1 VLSFAAALP
10 GAIVSHVAKGF
21 FPGGW
26 GGYSSGVFGSDLWM
40 GRRLPGSK
48 LDWKAE
54 AGDLWKNSA
63 VGACLWYLCDTL
75 PEAPMYHY
83 RDEPTAMAI
92 KQPTSAL
99 SLLLQRPN
107 PAYSGS
113 ALLSATLLSLKTD
126 GNAYW
131 RIRRNVAGRIVEVWY
146 IPHWC
151 MEPRWE
157 TTDSFIDY
165 YDYYP
170 GSGAAKEKLRPSDI
184 VHFREGLDP
193 ENTRKGLSRLRNVL
207 REIVTDNEATTFSA
221 AVLKN
226 FGVPGVIISPKGPDA
241 EFSNTLADKLKSL
254 WREKM
259 TGDKRGEPLIMP
271 SEVNIEA
278 PGYSPEQMTLDKI
291 RQVPEARICAAL
303 RVPAMVVGLS
313 VGDGQRTY
321 SNMGE
326 ARELAYEGTIIPLQ
340 NLLCDHIVVQLAP
353 QMPGWVVGDSV
364 RFDLSSVRVLQD
376 DQDALFKR
384 LALGYDSGFLKRSD
398 VRSILGL
405 IVDSGDDIYKI
416 DPASQTAAPTNAT
429 KSAIVR
435 AEWQRKSRER
445 RERAEMEA

>member
-1 VLSFAAALP
+1 
-10 GAIVSHVAKGF
+10 
-21 FPGGW
+21 
-26 GGYSSGVFGSDLWM
+26 
-40 GRRLPGSK
+40 
-48 LDWKAE
+48 
-54 AGDLWKNSA
+54 
-63 VGACLWYLCDTL
+63 
-75 PEAPMYHY
+75 
-83 RDEPTAMAI
+83 
-92 KQPTSAL
+92 
-99 SLLLQRPN
+99 
-107 PAYSGS
+107 
-113 ALLSATLLSLKTD
+113 LLSATLLSLKTD

-151 MEPRWE
+151 VEPRWE

-170 GSGAAKEKLRPSDI
+170 GSGAAKEKISPSDI

-340 NLLCDHIVVQLAP
+340 NLLCDHIAVQLAP
-353 QMPGWVVGDSV
+353 QMPGWSVGDSV

-405 IVDSGDDIYKI
+405 TIDSGDDIYKI
-416 DPASQTAAPTNAT
+416 DPASQTAAPTNAA